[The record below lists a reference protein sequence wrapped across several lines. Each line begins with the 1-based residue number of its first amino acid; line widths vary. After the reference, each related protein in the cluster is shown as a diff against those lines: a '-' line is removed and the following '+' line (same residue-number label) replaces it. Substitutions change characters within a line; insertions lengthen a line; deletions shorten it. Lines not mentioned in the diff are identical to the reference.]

1 MLMYGGGNM
10 ASNKELTA
18 GKPLPMLIKYSL
30 PLIGS
35 VIFQQLY
42 NLADSFVAGRFVG
55 ENALAAVGNS
65 YEVTLIYL
73 AFAIGGNIG
82 CSVVVSQ
89 FFGAKRYNE
98 LRCAVTTA
106 LIACAVLCAVLM
118 GLGFIFTPA
127 LLRLIKTSETI
138 FGDSLLYLNIYTA
151 GLFFTFFYNISTGL
165 FTAMGDSVTPFIF
178 LAASSTANILVD
190 ILFVKIFANGV
201 AGVAWATFI
210 CQGIS
215 CVLAMIF
222 LIRRTRSIHVDE
234 ADRMPL
240 FSWSILRRI
249 TAVAVPSILQQG
261 FVSVGNVIIQGVINS
276 FGTSVTAGYTAAVK
290 INNFIINSQMSVAN
304 GMSAFTAQNIGA
316 GKPDRVR
323 EGVKSCVAINL
334 VLSIVGIAVCMLGGE
349 FVVGLF
355 MKDKTS
361 EALDIGT
368 NFLRI
373 IMFFYPVV
381 SAKLIADAVMRGSG
395 TMKLFM
401 LSTFSDLLLRVVLA
415 IILSKA
421 LGNVVGVWYAWPIGW
436 TLSTVL
442 SFIFYASGAW
452 KRHSLQ

>member
-1 MLMYGGGNM
+1 MYGGKDM

-18 GKPLPMLIKYSL
+18 GRPLSLLIKYSL

-65 YEVTLIYL
+65 YEITLIYL

-89 FFGAKRYNE
+89 FFGAKRYKE
-98 LRCAVTTA
+98 LRCAVTTS

-118 GLGFIFTPA
+118 VLGFIFTPT

-138 FGDSLLYLNIYTA
+138 FHDSMLYLNIYTA

-215 CVLAMIF
+215 CVLSMIF
-222 LIRRTRSIHVDE
+222 LLKRIRTVPVDE
-234 ADRMPL
+234 KDRMPL
-240 FSWSILRRI
+240 FSWPILRRI
-249 TAVAVPSILQQG
+249 TTVAVPSILQQG

-316 GKPDRVR
+316 GKIDRVKD
-323 EGVKSCVAINL
+323 GVKSCIAINF
-334 VLSIVGIAVCMLGGE
+334 VLSLVGIAVCMFGGE
-349 FVVGLF
+349 FAVGLF

-361 EALDIGT
+361 AALNVGIK
-368 NFLRI
+368 FLRI
-373 IMFFYPVV
+373 IMFFYPIV

-415 IILSKA
+415 ITLSKA
-421 LGNVVGVWYAWPIGW
+421 IGDVVGVWYAWPIGW
-436 TLSTVL
+436 TLSTIL

-452 KRHSLQ
+452 KKHSLQ

>member
-190 ILFVKIFANGV
+190 ILFVEIFANGV

-240 FSWSILRRI
+240 FSWSILGRI

-361 EALDIGT
+361 EALGIGT

>member
-361 EALDIGT
+361 EALGIGT

-415 IILSKA
+415 IILSKV

>member
-1 MLMYGGGNM
+1 M

-361 EALDIGT
+361 EALGIGT

-415 IILSKA
+415 IILSKV